1 MSEAAN
7 ELSLIRKY
15 LLGVLKGEEREQL
28 EERVMSDA
36 EFRNTVLSVEE
47 NLMEEYAEG
56 ALEETERLQFRT
68 MFYSNPQRWVEVQ
81 VVEDLK
87 QHAAARWWTRFL
99 QAVRDKISSL
109 FTWKPS
115 GARGADAGGSTHV
128 TAHSAAVPFGGGWI
142 DSLWNFR
149 KAAIAFALL
158 VTVVVGFFI
167 VQLVFRSEQAPSITQ
182 EQQRR
187 DQIEQELA
195 QLNNPDRRESG
206 SPSSI
211 VATTLRTGL
220 SRGNESQ
227 PTVEFPAVTVAR
239 GTASIRLILVL
250 KPSAQEYR
258 SFQAVLNLLGTPES
272 YQVQLRPVELNAGAR
287 ELVLTLPVHAFNDG
301 DYRVQLIGHTAD
313 AKTEALPDHYYYF
326 RLVRQ

>member
-7 ELSLIRKY
+7 ELLLIRKY

-47 NLMEEYAEG
+47 NLIEEYAEG

-68 MFYSNPQRWVEVQ
+68 MFYSNRQRWVEVQ

-115 GARGADAGGSTHV
+115 GARV
-128 TAHSAAVPFGGGWI
+128 
-142 DSLWNFR
+142 SLWNFR

-158 VTVVVGFFI
+158 VTVVVAFFI
-167 VQLVFRSEQAPSITQ
+167 VQLVFRSEQAPSRTQ

-211 VATTLRTGL
+211 VATTLRAGL
-220 SRGNESQ
+220 SRGDESQ

-239 GTASIRLILVL
+239 GTALIRLILVL

-258 SFQAVLNLLGTPES
+258 SFQAVLNLVGTSES
-272 YQVQLRPVELNAGAR
+272 YQVHLRPVELNAGAR

-301 DYRVQLIGHTAD
+301 DYRVQLIGHTAE
-313 AKTEALPDHYYYF
+313 AKPEPLPDHYYYF